1 LKQPRFKESAAI
13 VLIRGEGAELEVF
26 WVRRSDAVSYMPG
39 FEAFIGGKVAA
50 EDLELPVDG
59 VAEGPERVLRAC
71 AIREAFEEAGVLVA
85 LDAPADSNALP
96 DARRRLLDG
105 SARFD
110 ALARDHR
117 WRFRADALEFAG
129 RWMTP
134 PFASQRFDTWFF
146 LARVPAGQHASVE
159 VGELASG
166 EWIKPAVALERWK
179 QGTATFAAPILYTLM
194 TLAEGGDDLAARMA
208 REPERTGDPIRR
220 IELGWGIVLH
230 PMRTK
235 PLPPATHTNA
245 YFVGEDE
252 MALIDPGSGES
263 AEIDAL
269 MKVIALLEA
278 EGRRLTTVLVTHH
291 HPDHMGGVEAVRA
304 LRKVRVFAHAESAK
318 LVRADQTLADG
329 DLIRLAGGNRDWT
342 LRTLCTPGHTRDSL
356 CFIHDRTHSLFTG
369 DLIPGG
375 TGTVI
380 IDPPDGDMAAY
391 IASLERLT
399 REGVVTL
406 YPGHGSP
413 QGGAMRR
420 IRGLIAHR
428 MEREAKVVAAL
439 APEPRTIA
447 ELVEFAYADT
457 PRELWPYAE
466 RSLLAHLLK
475 LEAERKAV
483 RDGERW
489 RAAARSTM
497 TRA

>member
-1 LKQPRFKESAAI
+1 MTRHKFKESAAI
-13 VLIRGEGAELEVF
+13 VLIRGEGEAIEVF
-26 WVRRSDAVSYMPG
+26 WVRRGDSVSYMPG
-39 FEAFIGGKVAA
+39 FDAFIGGKVAA
-50 EDLELPVDG
+50 EDLELPIESA
-59 VAEGPERVLRAC
+59 AEGPERVLRAC

-85 LDAPADSNALP
+85 LDASADANALP

-110 ALARDHR
+110 ALARDHG

-146 LARVPAGQHASVE
+146 LARVPEGQQASVQA
-159 VGELASG
+159 GELASG
-166 EWIKPAVALERWK
+166 EWIKPAVALDRWRN
-179 QGTATFAAPILYTLM
+179 GTATFAAPILYTLI
-194 TLAEGGDDLAARMA
+194 TLAAGGANLAARMA
-208 REPERTGDPIRR
+208 REPERSGDPIRR

-245 YFVGEDE
+245 YFVGERE
-252 MALIDPGSGES
+252 MALIDPGSGDPE
-263 AEIDAL
+263 EVDAL
-269 MKVIALLEA
+269 MRVLTALEA
-278 EGRRLTTVLVTHH
+278 DGRKLTTVLVTHH
-291 HPDHMGGVEAVRA
+291 HPDHMSGIEAVRA
-304 LRKVRVFAHAESAK
+304 MRDVRVLAHASSAK
-318 LVRADQTLADG
+318 LVRADHTLADG
-329 DLIRLAGGNRDWT
+329 DLIALGGSERDWT
-342 LRTLCTPGHTRDSL
+342 LRTLYTPGHTGDHL
-356 CFIHDRTHSLFTG
+356 CFIHDRTHALFTG

-375 TGTVI
+375 SGTVI

-428 MEREAKVVAAL
+428 LEREAKVVTAL
-439 APEPRTIA
+439 ALGPGTIP
-447 ELVEFAYADT
+447 ELVERAYADT
-457 PRELWPYAE
+457 PRELWPYAA

-475 LEAERKAV
+475 LEAEHRAE

-489 RAAARSTM
+489 RSGMR
-497 TRA
+497 